1 MLDAWVWGTL
11 TLTFG
16 LLSSLQGVHTNET
29 VNTCDILNC
38 PKGFTCCDNGCCPER
53 KVWDPANDRFRFL
66 VILACIIFPILFIC
80 HLVRLFCPNCTELQH
95 DVRRVDHQTPIE
107 PPSIAPLESIWVTSL
122 NPPPPYSQVV
132 LPPTPTEPPPPYSL
146 RPEGPAGQMRGH
158 AYATL

>member
-16 LLSSLQGVHTNET
+16 LLSSLQGVSTNET

-38 PKGFTCCDNGCCPER
+38 TKGFTCCDNRCCPER
-53 KVWDPANDRFRFL
+53 KFWKLENNRFRL
-66 VILACIIFPILFIC
+66 VNIILWAIILVLFIC
-80 HLVRLFCPNCTELQH
+80 VLVRHYYLRCTNLQH
-95 DVRRVDHQTPIE
+95 DIRTSDHQTPPE
-107 PPSIAPLESIWVTSL
+107 PPSIAPLESIRVTSL
-122 NPPPPYSQVV
+122 DPPPPYSQVV